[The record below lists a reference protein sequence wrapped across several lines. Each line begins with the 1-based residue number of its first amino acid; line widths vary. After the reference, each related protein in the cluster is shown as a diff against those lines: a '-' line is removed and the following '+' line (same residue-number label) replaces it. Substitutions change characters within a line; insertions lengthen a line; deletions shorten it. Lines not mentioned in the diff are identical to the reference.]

1 MKKIFILICSLFGLI
16 SNSQNQ
22 TRKILIENREIEREL
37 VDSLLKK
44 QIKNKVSIQ
53 NGINEIKKLINF
65 DNSTLITDSELEKL
79 INEFNSFTK
88 KVLKENHLP
97 NDIKGL
103 YFGIFTSIDN
113 NKEYITIYL
122 SGSITSPMEDAE
134 DWNVEPIYFPKMYM
148 IPSYFEKIKSSNSE
162 LNGVLEVLIYNGIL
176 NLIILENIET
186 YKENIIKFSND
197 IYIGCGFDSG
207 ETYILGKLTEQGLK

>member
-1 MKKIFILICSLFGLI
+1 MFGLI

-22 TRKILIENREIEREL
+22 TRKIIIENKEIEWEL

-88 KVLKENHLP
+88 KVLKENELP
-97 NDIKGL
+97 KDIKGL

-113 NKEYITIYL
+113 NTEYITIYL
-122 SGSITSPMEDAE
+122 SGSRTSPIEDSE

>member
-1 MKKIFILICSLFGLI
+1 MFGLI

-22 TRKILIENREIEREL
+22 TRKIVIENREIEWEL
-37 VDSLLKK
+37 VDNLLKK

-53 NGINEIKKLINF
+53 NGINEIKKLLNF
-65 DNSTLITDSELEKL
+65 DNKNLITESELEKL

-88 KVLKENHLP
+88 KVLKENHIP

-122 SGSITSPMEDAE
+122 SGSKTSPMEDSE

-148 IPSYFEKIKSSNSE
+148 IPSYFEKIKSSNTE
-162 LNGVLEVLIYNGIL
+162 LNGELEVLIYNGIL

-186 YKENIIKFSND
+186 YKENIIKSSNE

-207 ETYILGKLTEQGLK
+207 DTYILGKLTEQGLK

>member
-1 MKKIFILICSLFGLI
+1 MFGLI

-22 TRKILIENREIEREL
+22 TRKIIIENREIEWEL

-88 KVLKENHLP
+88 KVLKENELP
-97 NDIKGL
+97 KDIKGL

-113 NKEYITIYL
+113 NTEYITIYL
-122 SGSITSPMEDAE
+122 SGSRTSPIEDSE

>member
-1 MKKIFILICSLFGLI
+1 MFGLI

-22 TRKILIENREIEREL
+22 TRKIIIENKEIEWEL

-88 KVLKENHLP
+88 KVLKENELP
-97 NDIKGL
+97 KDIKGL

-113 NKEYITIYL
+113 NTEYITIYL
-122 SGSITSPMEDAE
+122 SGSRTSPIEDSE

-186 YKENIIKFSND
+186 YKELIFKSSNE

-207 ETYILGKLTEQGLK
+207 DTYILGKLTEQGLK

>member
-1 MKKIFILICSLFGLI
+1 MFGLI

-22 TRKILIENREIEREL
+22 TRKILIENREIEWEL

-53 NGINEIKKLINF
+53 NGINEIKKLLNF
-65 DNSTLITDSELEKL
+65 DNKNLITESELEKL

-88 KVLKENHLP
+88 KVLKENYLP

-122 SGSITSPMEDAE
+122 SGSIISPMEDSE
-134 DWNVEPIYFPKMYM
+134 DWNVEPIYLPKMYM
-148 IPSYFEKIKSSNSE
+148 IPSYFEIIKSSNVE
-162 LNGVLEVLIYNGIL
+162 LNGELEVLIYNGIL

-186 YKENIIKFSND
+186 YKENIIKSSNE

-207 ETYILGKLTEQGLK
+207 ETYILGKLTQQGLK

>member
-1 MKKIFILICSLFGLI
+1 MKKILILICSLFGLI

-22 TRKILIENREIEREL
+22 TRKILIENREIEWEL

-53 NGINEIKKLINF
+53 NGINEIKKLLNF
-65 DNSTLITDSELEKL
+65 DNKNLITESELEKL

-88 KVLKENHLP
+88 KVLKENYLP

-122 SGSITSPMEDAE
+122 SGSIISPMEDSE
-134 DWNVEPIYFPKMYM
+134 DWNVEPIYLPKMYM
-148 IPSYFEKIKSSNSE
+148 IPSYFEIIKSSNVE
-162 LNGVLEVLIYNGIL
+162 LNGELEVLIYNGIL

-186 YKENIIKFSND
+186 YKENIIKSSNE

-207 ETYILGKLTEQGLK
+207 ETYILGKLTQQGLK